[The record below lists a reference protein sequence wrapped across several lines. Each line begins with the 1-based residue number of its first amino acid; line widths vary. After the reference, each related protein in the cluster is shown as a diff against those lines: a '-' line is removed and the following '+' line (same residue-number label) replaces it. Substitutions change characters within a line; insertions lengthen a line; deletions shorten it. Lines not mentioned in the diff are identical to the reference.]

1 MSPCIKYRLTQI
13 FGTNY
18 NKCGSHFGATV
29 SSGFHCIANEAR
41 EKESDGSQ
49 LRPTVTRSEKRKW
62 DKYAQNENK
71 LAGEKAHRKKDHRKL
86 VWNLFDQIR
95 KAHFERSKIS

>member
-1 MSPCIKYRLTQI
+1 MSPCIKHRLTQI

-71 LAGEKAHRKKDHRKL
+71 LSGEKPNRKKTIESCSGTCLTRL
-86 VWNLFDQIR
+86 G
-95 KAHFERSKIS
+95 KAILKGQR

>member
-62 DKYAQNENK
+62 DKYAQNEINF
-71 LAGEKAHRKKDHRKL
+71 L
-86 VWNLFDQIR
+86 
-95 KAHFERSKIS
+95 ERSQIEKRPSKVVLEPV